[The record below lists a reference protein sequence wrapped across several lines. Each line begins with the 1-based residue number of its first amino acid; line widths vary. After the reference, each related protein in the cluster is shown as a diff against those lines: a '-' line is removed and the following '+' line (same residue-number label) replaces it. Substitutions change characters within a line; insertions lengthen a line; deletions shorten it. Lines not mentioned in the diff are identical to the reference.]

1 MSAPMKSMHK
11 FPLLRIVCLALI
23 GLCLVGQAALAQPKK
38 EDDISL
44 ERQAATDLLTK
55 IREGIKT
62 TSGKGTE
69 LGEHPFHFVFLV
81 DSSRA
86 ASRSPET
93 LFARNVIGQ
102 FLKMVAANEDSRNV
116 PMENRSLASLYPYQL
131 DLYKSGPGVVQ
142 GLEVGPDT
150 IAKITDAVP
159 QTYLTTRADGKPYVN
174 DASKRRYDG
183 HDNVQP
189 RRDLLDMVG
198 TENRGR
204 PTVLIQIT
212 TNPLNEAPT
221 DPKIDQQIRAQQGR
235 TGKLEGSGF
244 KPYSTMQTASRHSP
258 DAVQVHFWTYGP
270 DENAWRTALATNLIT
285 HPARGAKPAVP
296 SKKPITKPKAEPKK
310 GSIMAWLIPLIA
322 ILVIGGVAA
331 WWLTAKVAVV
341 VEGIPATVRRGQELG
356 LVAAG
361 SESGGRVVLLPPAKA
376 AGAPTGTLAV
386 MKMVGSQVQIEG
398 RTCTVSVS
406 GGSTK
411 ASIPLKPGP
420 AGNQISLSVKGGFT
434 TTIQIKVLA

>member
-11 FPLLRIVCLALI
+11 IPLLRIVRLALI
-23 GLCLVGQAALAQPKK
+23 GLCLVGQTALAQPKK

-116 PMENRSLASLYPYQL
+116 TLENRSLASLYPYQL
-131 DLYKSGPGVVQ
+131 DLYKTSPWVVQ
-142 GLEVGPDT
+142 ALDVVPET

-159 QTYLTTRADGKPYVN
+159 QTYLTARPNGMPYVN
-174 DASKRRYDG
+174 DAAKRRYDG

-198 TENRGR
+198 TEIRGR

-221 DPKIDQQIRAQQGR
+221 DPKLDARIRAEQGR
-235 TGKLEGSGF
+235 TGKLEDSGF
-244 KPYSTMQTASRHSP
+244 KPYSATQTASRHSP

-270 DENAWRTALATNLIT
+270 DENVWRTLPANLIT
-285 HPARGAKPAVP
+285 HPARGPKPTEPKPKPAV
-296 SKKPITKPKAEPKK
+296 KPKAEPKK

-356 LVAAG
+356 IVATG